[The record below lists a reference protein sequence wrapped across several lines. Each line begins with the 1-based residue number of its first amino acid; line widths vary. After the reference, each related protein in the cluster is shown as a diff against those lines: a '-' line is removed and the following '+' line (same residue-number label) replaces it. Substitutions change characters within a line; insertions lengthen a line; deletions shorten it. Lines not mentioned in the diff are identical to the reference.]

1 MLYYPLC
8 GSLPRGRVLAVVFVV
23 AALLSAASV
32 MVLLLLP
39 SLSGDSMRVTAG
51 RRVGSTVQQQAPS
64 DEARK
69 NARLDIDA
77 LHLIPDDEIETVL
90 MEFVWYKIGG
100 DYEREYEV
108 VSGLS
113 PGLRMVYTTWTLEA
127 EVNNGGFDQY
137 FVNTDGTLALEA
149 LEGLRLLRA
158 HKHAQLMENA
168 IAIYARERP
177 DLEKLRPVE
186 LSSGTMP
193 YADFGSLDNA
203 FYAIG
208 PEENLRQMR
217 LKYIRQHPDEF
228 TGEGFVDD
236 GR

>member
-8 GSLPRGRVLAVVFVV
+8 GSLPRGRVLAIVFAV

-32 MVLLLLP
+32 VVLLLLP
-39 SLSGDSMRVTAG
+39 TSSGDGVRVTTG
-51 RRVGSTVQQQAPS
+51 KRVGTAQQQAPS
-64 DEARK
+64 DEARE

-77 LHLIPDDEIETVL
+77 LHLIPDDEIEMVL
-90 MEFVWYKIGG
+90 MEFVWYRIGD

-108 VSGLS
+108 VTGLS
-113 PGLRMVYTTWTLEA
+113 PGLRMLYTTWTLEA

-137 FVNTDGTLALEA
+137 FVSTDGTLALEA
-149 LEGLRLLRA
+149 LEGLNLLRA

-168 IAIYARERP
+168 IAIYAKERP
-177 DLEKLRPVE
+177 ELESLKSVE
-186 LSSGTMP
+186 LSSETLT
-193 YADFGSLDNA
+193 YADFGSLDKA

-217 LKYIRQHPDEF
+217 LKYIRQHPEEF
-228 TGEGFVDD
+228 TGSGFLK
-236 GR
+236 